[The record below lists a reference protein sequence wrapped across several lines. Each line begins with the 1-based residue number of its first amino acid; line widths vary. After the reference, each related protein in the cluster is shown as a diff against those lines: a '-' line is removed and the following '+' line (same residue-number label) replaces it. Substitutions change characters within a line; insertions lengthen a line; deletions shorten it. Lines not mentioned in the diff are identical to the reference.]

1 MEAKKKKLKKKG
13 TPLPSPLNHKAFS
26 SADLRMDG
34 ATWENWQME
43 NPLQMWGLENKAE
56 GQFESCKF

>member
-1 MEAKKKKLKKKG
+1 MEAKKKGKKK
-13 TPLPSPLNHKAFS
+13 PLNHKAFS

-43 NPLQMWGLENKAE
+43 KPLQMWGLENKAE

>member
-1 MEAKKKKLKKKG
+1 MEAKKGVWGG
-13 TPLPSPLNHKAFS
+13 TPTLNHKAFS